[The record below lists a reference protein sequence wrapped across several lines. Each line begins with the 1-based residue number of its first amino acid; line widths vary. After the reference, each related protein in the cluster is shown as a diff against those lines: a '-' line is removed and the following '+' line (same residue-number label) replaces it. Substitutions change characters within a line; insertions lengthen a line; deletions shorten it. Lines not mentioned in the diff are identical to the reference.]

1 MFFDNSYELD
11 SSISMDEA
19 DPFVTKIETEI
30 KELLENSGLKVVKI
44 NSTYESFIE
53 SIDVAINLGVDPTK
67 SDQNVRGATTLP
79 AGSGKPCKVAV
90 FVEGDQAAAAKE
102 AGADEVGMDDLAEKI
117 KKGED
122 DYDVVIATPDTMKIV
137 SPLGKVLG
145 PKGTMPNPKTGTV
158 TKDVANAVKNAKAGQ
173 IRYRTDKGAIIHGR
187 IGDIT
192 YTPDQIKQNLE
203 TLLEDLKRNKPPSA
217 KGVFIKKATLSSTM
231 GAGVEIDL
239 SSLTY

>member
-1 MFFDNSYELD
+1 MNQ
-11 SSISMDEA
+11 
-19 DPFVTKIETEI
+19 TKR
-30 KELLENSGLKVVKI
+30 KQYI
-44 NSTYESFIE
+44 NSLEEGKYNVSDAMAFIQGSPKVKFNE

-90 FVEGDQAAAAKE
+90 FVEGDQATEAKD
-102 AGADEVGMDDLAEKI
+102 AGADAVGMNDLAEEI
-117 KKGED
+117 KKGEV
-122 DYDVVIATPDTMKIV
+122 DYDVIIATPDTMKIV

-173 IRYRTDKGAIIHGR
+173 IRYRTEKGAIIHGR
-187 IGDIT
+187 IGDIS
-192 YTPDQIKQNLE
+192 YTAEQIQQNLE

-217 KGVFIKKATLSSTM
+217 KGIFIKKATLSSTM

-239 SSLTY
+239 SSLTF